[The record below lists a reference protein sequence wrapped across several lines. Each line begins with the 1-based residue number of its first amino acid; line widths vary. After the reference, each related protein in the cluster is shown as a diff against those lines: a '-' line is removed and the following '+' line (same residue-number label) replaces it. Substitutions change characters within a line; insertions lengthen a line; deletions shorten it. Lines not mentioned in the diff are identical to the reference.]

1 MKEDKLI
8 SEYKE
13 SILHFNKLT
22 EKCYSLLKE
31 LCDQK
36 SIQIHSTSSRVKTE
50 ESLKGKIANKG
61 EKYNSL
67 SDITDIVG
75 IRIITL
81 FEDDVQ
87 KVEDIIKD
95 EFEVDADNS
104 EDKSKKLKANEFG
117 YRSVHFV
124 CSVGKSRK
132 DLPEYRDISQL
143 KFEIQVRSILQHAW
157 ADIEHDLGYKYEHDL
172 PEYIQRDFFRIA
184 GLLEL
189 ADMEFTR
196 IKQEIKQYSDNL
208 KISDKS
214 INIPIN
220 LISFDKFLEE
230 SIILNQIE
238 GKIAEI
244 NNIPIQGKFRVS
256 QMMKIFTLLNLVNLN
271 ELEKILEQK
280 EKQLIDF
287 SSKWVEG
294 QNLLRKGLSV
304 WTLAYILK
312 AEAGKDELENYL
324 KLMNIG
330 ETQYL
335 ATNSDRIFK
344 TLNQIKSP

>member
-1 MKEDKLI
+1 MKEDKII

-13 SILHFNKLT
+13 AILHFSNLND
-22 EKCYSLLKE
+22 KCLSLLNE
-31 LCDQK
+31 LCGQK
-36 SIQIHSTSSRVKTE
+36 PIQIHSISSRVKTE

-67 SDITDIVG
+67 SDITDILG

-81 FEDDVQ
+81 FEDDVP
-87 KVEDIIKD
+87 KVENVIKD

-104 EDKSKKLKANEFG
+104 EDKFQRLKANEFG

-124 CSVGKSRK
+124 CSIGKNRK
-132 DLPEYRDISQL
+132 HLPEYKNISL
-143 KFEIQVRSILQHAW
+143 FKFEIQVRSILQHAW
-157 ADIEHDLGYKYEHDL
+157 ADIEHDLGYKYEDDL
-172 PEYIQRDFFRIA
+172 PAYIQRDFFRIA

-189 ADMEFTR
+189 ADMEFLR
-196 IKQEIKQYSDNL
+196 IKKEIKLYSDEL
-208 KISDKS
+208 KINDKS

-230 SIILNQIE
+230 SFVLNRIE
-238 GKIAEI
+238 SKIAEV
-244 NNIPIQGKFRVS
+244 NNVPIQGKFRVS
-256 QMMKIFTLLNLVNLN
+256 QMMKIFTLLDLVNLT
-271 ELEKILEQK
+271 ELEEILEHK

-287 SSKWVEG
+287 SSKWIEG

-304 WTLAYILK
+304 WTLAYMLK
-312 AEAGKDELENYL
+312 AEAGKDDLEDYL
-324 KLMNIG
+324 KSMNIG

-335 ATNSDRIFK
+335 TTNSERIYR
-344 TLNQIKSP
+344 TLDQTKYP